1 MQRSLLIA
9 IGAGLASAALYASAW
24 TGTALGIFVLLF
36 LSPMPVGIAGLGW
49 GWAAGAIATATGTAV
64 VALAAG
70 SRSGLVYLITMAGPA
85 AVFSWLALLNRPV
98 SGPDGEEAVEWYP
111 IGRIVAWAALWA
123 ALATAA
129 GLLSIGTDAA
139 AIRTYMQELLE
150 RTRLLEGAGPGAS
163 VTEAQKQGFA
173 GLMTAFMPWA
183 IATTWFA
190 VVMFN
195 MWAAARVTLRSG
207 MLIRPWPDFTVIN
220 LPPAMPIAF
229 GLAALGT
236 FASDMVGLIASG
248 FASALVFAY
257 MLVGLGMI
265 HRFTRGYAIR
275 PIALAI
281 VYAALLFIP
290 PFSNLLVA
298 FLGLAE
304 PMLRGRPP
312 DNGTTQQT

>member
-1 MQRSLLIA
+1 MQLSLLIG

-36 LSPMPVGIAGLGW
+36 LSPMPVAIAGLGW
-49 GWAAGAIATATGTAV
+49 GWASGAIATATGSLV

-70 SRSGLVYLITMAGPA
+70 PRSGLVHLVTMAGPA
-85 AVFSWLALLNRPV
+85 AVFAWLALLNRPAV
-98 SGPDGEEAVEWYP
+98 GPDGEEATEWYP

-123 ALATAA
+123 GLATVA
-129 GLLSIGTDAA
+129 GLLSIGSDAG
-139 AIRTYMQELLE
+139 AIRGYMQELLE
-150 RTRLLEGAGPGAS
+150 RTKLLEGAGPGGAL
-163 VTEAQKQGFA
+163 TDAQKQGFA
-173 GLMTAFMPWA
+173 ALMTSFMPWA

-190 VVMFN
+190 VVVLN
-195 MWAAARVTLRSG
+195 MWAAAHVTLRSG
-207 MLIRPWPDFTVIN
+207 RLTRPWPDFSDVS
-220 LPPAMPIAF
+220 LPPAMPLAF
-229 GLAALGT
+229 GIAALGT
-236 FASDMVGLIASG
+236 FASDMLGLLSAG

-265 HRFTRGYAIR
+265 HRFTRGHAIR
-275 PIALAI
+275 PFALI
-281 VYAALLFIP
+281 VVYAALLFIP

-312 DNGTTQQT
+312 ANNAGPGA